1 LSGCKREI
9 LSGGYQFRKIDPFF
23 LIKFRKPEI
32 IEFRTDVAQQMC
44 EFCVVVAWL
53 LVMVVAG
60 IGIWGKGLGWELRRL
75 VFGLG
80 VDLLR
85 VAEFVLFS
93 PLGNP

>member
-1 LSGCKREI
+1 MSKVESNLVPWTLTCSCLALS
-9 LSGGYQFRKIDPFF
+9 FPFC
-23 LIKFRKPEI
+23 PP
-32 IEFRTDVAQQMC
+32 VS

-60 IGIWGKGLGWELRRL
+60 IGIWGNGLGWELRRL